1 MSIPQA
7 AFSENLQFLK
17 QHAID
22 LPKLPA
28 TREFIAIGRRFIPL
42 TSSILICGAVAG
54 IVIFVVAATLHHLA
68 LSASGLALSM
78 ASGLCVYEIRKL
90 DDLIQTYQ
98 GLVGQ
103 VAKRVR
109 KLNEDLEAQ
118 TSLANQVLRL
128 TEQVIAL
135 REENKNLREKNS

>member
-1 MSIPQA
+1 MSTPQA
-7 AFSENLQFLK
+7 TFKENLQFLK

-42 TSSILICGAVAG
+42 ASSILICGAVAG

-68 LSASGLALSM
+68 LSASGFALSI
-78 ASGLCVYEIRKL
+78 ASGLGVYEIRRL

-98 GLVGQ
+98 ELTAK
-103 VAKRVR
+103 VATHIR
-109 KLNEDLEAQ
+109 KLNEDLTAQ
-118 TSLANQVLRL
+118 TTLANQVLRM
-128 TEQVIAL
+128 TDKVIKL
-135 REENKNLREKNS
+135 EEENQRLLKKNS